1 MSLMDKEEEMKKM
14 SLIKEKY
21 VNERIHMLNE
31 LK

>member
-1 MSLMDKEEEMKKM
+1 MDKEEEMKKM